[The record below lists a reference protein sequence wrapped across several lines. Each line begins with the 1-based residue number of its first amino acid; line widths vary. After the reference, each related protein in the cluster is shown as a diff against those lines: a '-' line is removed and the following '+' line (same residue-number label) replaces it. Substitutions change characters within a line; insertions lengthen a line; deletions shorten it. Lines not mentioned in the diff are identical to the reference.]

1 MTYLKLLQGLKVDLY
16 HHLNGSKVGL
26 TMDKPRGEDKDTQ
39 DDEQE
44 STSEAEEEDYYS
56 SQESQ
61 EILDEERNGSEKE
74 DQSGEVYVTRSGRTS
89 KPPERLIYDAQAC
102 LLSTPVGRIRTL
114 SWTGGG
120 PWHVHQMVTQG
131 AGGVR

>member
-1 MTYLKLLQGLKVDLY
+1 MPSSQWQYKA
-16 HHLNGSKVGL
+16 GL

-61 EILDEERNGSEKE
+61 EILDEERNGSDEE
-74 DQSGEVYVTRSGRTS
+74 DQSGEVYITRSGRTS
-89 KPPERLIYDAQAC
+89 KPPDR
-102 LLSTPVGRIRTL
+102 
-114 SWTGGG
+114 
-120 PWHVHQMVTQG
+120 
-131 AGGVR
+131 